1 MRKRS
6 AVILG
11 AGVSGLTCGVRLL
24 EEGFDVRIAAYSL
37 PPNTTSNVAPA
48 YWYPYK
54 VAPRDRVLGWA
65 SFSYGK
71 FDDLSLV
78 PESGISMSGLLKIY
92 EQNVDD
98 PFWKPAVRAFRRAEP
113 GELPPGYVD
122 GFVTEVPRIETPV
135 YMRYLQDRFA
145 ELGGVLEKLDR
156 EADSLDDIS
165 GEGQLL
171 INCTGLGAG
180 RLCHEGST
188 FPIRG
193 QIVIVKNIGLERII
207 SVDSGR
213 LAPIYIVPRDE
224 DCILG
229 GTAEEN
235 DWDLSVDPDTA
246 DEILTKCIAIDPS
259 LANAE
264 VIGHKVGLRPGRTE
278 VRLELENLPGGG
290 AVIHDY
296 GHGGAGFTLSWGC
309 AEEVLTL
316 AEDYVSRNENS

>member
-1 MRKRS
+1 MRERR
-6 AVILG
+6 AVVLG

-24 EEGFDVRIAAYSL
+24 EEGFNVRIAAHTL
-37 PPNTTSNVAPA
+37 PPGTTSNVAPA

-54 VAPRDRVLGWA
+54 VAPQDRVLGWA

-71 FDDLSLV
+71 FIDLSLI
-78 PESGISMSGLLKIY
+78 PESGISMSGLLKIF
-92 EQNVDD
+92 EEKVDE

-113 GELPPGYVD
+113 GEIPPGYVD
-122 GFVTEVPRIETPV
+122 GFVTEVPRVETPV
-135 YMRYLQDRFA
+135 YMRYLQNRFT
-145 ELGGVLEKLDR
+145 ELGGTLEKLDS
-156 EADSLDDIS
+156 EAVSLDEIS
-165 GEGQLL
+165 GGGSLL

-180 RLCHEGST
+180 RLCRDGNT

-193 QIVIVKNIGLERII
+193 QIVIVRNMGLERIV

-235 DWDLSVDPDTA
+235 DWNLSIDADTS
-246 DEILTKCIAIDPS
+246 EKILEKCIAIEPS
-259 LANAE
+259 LADAV
-264 VIGHKVGLRPGRTE
+264 VIGHRVGLRPGRTE
-278 VRLELENLPGGG
+278 VRLEIEDLPGGR

-309 AEEVLTL
+309 AEEVLKL
-316 AEDYVSRNENS
+316 AEDYVSRNEN

>member
-24 EEGFDVRIAAYSL
+24 EEGFSVRILAHTL
-37 PPNTTSNVAPA
+37 PPDTTSNVAPA

-54 VAPRDRVLGWA
+54 VAPQERVLRWA
-65 SFSYGK
+65 AYSYGK
-71 FDDLSLV
+71 FVDLSLV
-78 PESGISMSGLLKIY
+78 PESGISMSGLLKLY

-98 PFWKPAVRAFRRAEP
+98 PFWKPAVRTFRRAEP

-122 GFVTEVPRIETPV
+122 GFVTEVPRVETPV
-135 YMRYLQDRFA
+135 YMRYLQNRFA
-145 ELGGVLEKLDR
+145 GLGGVLDKLDR
-156 EADSLDDIS
+156 EADSLEGIS
-165 GEGQLL
+165 GDGTLL
-171 INCTGLGAG
+171 VNCTGLGAG
-180 RLCHEGST
+180 RLCQDGST

-193 QIVIVKNIGLERII
+193 QIVIVKNIGLERIV

-229 GTAEEN
+229 GTAEEG
-235 DWDLSVDPDTA
+235 DWNLNVDTDTS
-246 DEILTKCIAIDPS
+246 EKILEKCIAIDPS
-259 LANAE
+259 LADAE
-264 VIGHKVGLRPGRTE
+264 VIGHRVGLRPGRTE

-290 AVIHDY
+290 PVIHDY

-309 AEEVLTL
+309 AEEVLRL
-316 AEDYVSRNENS
+316 AEDYVSQNEN

>member
-1 MRKRS
+1 MRERS

-24 EEGFDVRIAAYSL
+24 EAGFSVSIKAYAL
-37 PPNTTSNVAPA
+37 PSDTTSSVAPA

-54 VAPRDRVLGWA
+54 VAPQERVLGWA
-65 SFSYGK
+65 AYSYGK
-71 FDDLSLV
+71 FVGLSLI

-92 EQNVDD
+92 EQRVDE
-98 PFWKPAVRAFRRAEP
+98 PFWKSAVRAFRRAEP

-135 YMRYLQDRFA
+135 YMRYLQNRFA
-145 ELGGVLEKLDR
+145 ELGGALEELDR
-156 EADSLDDIS
+156 EAVSLEEIY

-171 INCTGLGAG
+171 INCTGLGSR
-180 RLCHEGST
+180 RLCRDGST

-193 QIVIVKNIGLERII
+193 QIVIVKNIGLERIV

-229 GTAEEN
+229 GTAEEG
-235 DWDLSVDPDTA
+235 DWDLNIDPDTS
-246 DEILTKCIAIDPS
+246 DKILTKCIAIEPS

-264 VIGHKVGLRPGRTE
+264 IIGHKVGLRPGRTE
-278 VRLELENLPGGG
+278 VRLELEELPGGG

-309 AEEVLTL
+309 AEEVLRL
-316 AEDYVSRNENS
+316 AEEYVSGN